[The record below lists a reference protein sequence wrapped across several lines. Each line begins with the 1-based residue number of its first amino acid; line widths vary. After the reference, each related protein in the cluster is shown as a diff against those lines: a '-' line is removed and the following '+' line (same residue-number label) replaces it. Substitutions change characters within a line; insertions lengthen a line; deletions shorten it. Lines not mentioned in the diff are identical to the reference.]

1 MLSVRIATAAIAL
14 PCVFFLTVYAPV
26 SLFSAGIFLMTTGG
40 LYEYFRLIDS
50 ECSLS
55 WRVGFFWGVVVALVV
70 VTSND
75 HLVLPVFVAGFVI
88 IFISTLQD
96 PIPHRSIRTISLF
109 CLGVVYLGMLL
120 PFLVLIRQG
129 EDGSSWVLF
138 VLLIAMLGDTGG
150 YIVGRSIGKRK
161 LLPSVSPGK
170 TVEGLLGGI
179 ATATLVGA
187 GLPFLFP
194 EIIPDGI
201 SFGPKEACL
210 LSIPV
215 ACVAVIGDLIAS
227 VLKRLAG
234 VKDSGG
240 VVPGIGGML
249 DLFDSLILSAPV
261 GYLLLRCF
269 LL

>member
-129 EDGSSWVLF
+129 EDGPSWVLF

-170 TVEGLLGGI
+170 TVEGAVGSLFGSLGAWWIAGHWLLPAHTGPELLVLAMVGGML
-179 ATATLVGA
+179 AQL
-187 GLPFLFP
+187 
-194 EIIPDGI
+194 
-201 SFGPKEACL
+201 
-210 LSIPV
+210 
-215 ACVAVIGDLIAS
+215 GDLCESA
-227 VLKRLAG
+227 LKRACG
-234 VKDSGG
+234 VKDSGRLFPGHGG
-240 VVPGIGGML
+240 VL
-249 DLFDSLILSAPV
+249 DRIDSLLFLAPFIYYGSRFV
-261 GYLLLRCF
+261 R
-269 LL
+269 